1 MTGDRTTRAAPLVCP
16 VHGPLEPGW
25 TTCPYCERET
35 RSGSGQRAGATRNQS
50 VPQRPRTLSQAGT
63 QRHSEHVPRGGAGRA
78 NETVVR
84 RAHGQRGRGRGR
96 AAPTEQLQR
105 PPRLLAWLIMKEGAR
120 VGHVFQLDAEGTEIG
135 RDADNHIVVD
145 DPKVSAFHCKVVV
158 EEDKRFMVWDLA
170 SANGTLVN
178 GERVTAP
185 VAIQENDVIT
195 LGTTS
200 LVLKTLE

>member
-1 MTGDRTTRAAPLVCP
+1 
-16 VHGPLEPGW
+16 
-25 TTCPYCERET
+25 
-35 RSGSGQRAGATRNQS
+35 
-50 VPQRPRTLSQAGT
+50 
-63 QRHSEHVPRGGAGRA
+63 
-78 NETVVR
+78 
-84 RAHGQRGRGRGR
+84 
-96 AAPTEQLQR
+96 
-105 PPRLLAWLIMKEGAR
+105 
-120 VGHVFQLDAEGTEIG
+120 VGHVFQLEAESTEIG

-145 DPKVSAFHCKVVV
+145 DSKVSAFHCKVVV
-158 EEDKRFMVWDLA
+158 GEGKRLTVWDLA